1 MTLKE
6 SSIYV
11 RLRRL
16 RKLLYQAQ
24 FLMNKAD
31 RIVYGTPLMQASA
44 ETMKNYVLA
53 FTIKEEKLKYINRA
67 IGWYAVLRTDLDF
80 CVEENLIHYAK
91 RKPKPKVGEAMTAED
106 YVSSKKVE
114 LFEIVAR
121 IDDEMLKY
129 RASLAKGKTIVG

>member
-53 FTIKEEKLKYINRA
+53 FTIKEEKLEYINRA
-67 IGWYAVLRTDLDF
+67 IGWYSVLRTDLDF

-91 RKPKPKVGEAMTAED
+91 RKPKVGEAMTAED

>member
-1 MTLKE
+1 
-6 SSIYV
+6 
-11 RLRRL
+11 
-16 RKLLYQAQ
+16 
-24 FLMNKAD
+24 MNKAD
-31 RIVYGTPLMQASA
+31 RVIYGTSLMQDSA

-53 FTIKEEKLKYINRA
+53 FAIKDEKLKYINRA
-67 IGWYAVLRTDLDF
+67 IGWYAVLRADLDF

-91 RKPKPKVGEAMTAED
+91 RKPKAGETMTAED

-129 RASLAKGKTIVG
+129 RASLAKGKTIAG

>member
-1 MTLKE
+1 MD
-6 SSIYV
+6 
-11 RLRRL
+11 
-16 RKLLYQAQ
+16 
-24 FLMNKAD
+24 KAN
-31 RIVYGTPLMQASA
+31 RVIYGTPIMQASA

-53 FTIKEEKLKYINRA
+53 FTIKEEKLKYINMA
-67 IGWYAVLRTDLDF
+67 VGWYAVLRTDLDF

-91 RKPKPKVGEAMTAED
+91 RKPKAGKAMTAED

-129 RASLAKGKTIVG
+129 RASLAKGKAIVG

>member
-1 MTLKE
+1 
-6 SSIYV
+6 
-11 RLRRL
+11 
-16 RKLLYQAQ
+16 
-24 FLMNKAD
+24 MNKAD
-31 RIVYGTPLMQASA
+31 RIVYGTSLMQASA

-53 FTIKEEKLKYINRA
+53 FTIKEEKLKYINMA

-91 RKPKPKVGEAMTAED
+91 RKPKIGEAMTAED

-129 RASLAKGKTIVG
+129 RASLAKGKAIVG